1 MIKKKC
7 LKYFFILF
15 SVCVHVKM
23 CCKNSFSCP
32 LVNLAVVHEA
42 LRLYFFTSLFS
53 FHKKQQL
60 KMDKQVSEQQS
71 TQLCLVQSLPANGS
85 NYSEFVNEDVK
96 SSLLL
101 KCQTA
106 QFNFLKAGMKGLESN
121 RLSFSSLS

>member
-1 MIKKKC
+1 
-7 LKYFFILF
+7 
-15 SVCVHVKM
+15 
-23 CCKNSFSCP
+23 
-32 LVNLAVVHEA
+32 
-42 LRLYFFTSLFS
+42 
-53 FHKKQQL
+53 
-60 KMDKQVSEQQS
+60 MDKQVSEQQS

-85 NYSEFVNEDVK
+85 NYCEFVNEDVK